1 MNFFVKRLIATIPV
15 VMGVVTI
22 SFFLIHMIPGDPVDI
37 MLGDSASAVDKAT
50 LRQELGLNQP
60 IGKQFKNYLI
70 NLSQLNLG
78 RSLQTQRPVL
88 AEIKSRVP
96 ATLELTLATL
106 FFSLLIGI
114 PLGVFAALK
123 KDTAID
129 KGLLIAGMLG
139 LSMPAFWLG
148 PLMIWLFSLK
158 LNIFPVSER
167 GTLGHVIL
175 PALTLSSGIIAILLR
190 MTRTSMLEVI
200 REDYIRV
207 AKAKGVDFFKLY
219 FFHALINAIFPLL
232 TIIGLVLGAL
242 LTGTVIIET
251 IFDWPGIGTLIF
263 EAIQQ
268 RDYPMVQGCV
278 LVISLVYVL
287 VNFLTDLSYKIFNPK
302 VSFDS

>member
-1 MNFFVKRLIATIPV
+1 MNFFFKRLLSTIPV
-15 VMGVVTI
+15 VFGVVTI

-37 MLGDSASAVDKAT
+37 MLGDNASPMDKNL
-50 LRQELGLNQP
+50 LRKELGLDQP
-60 IGKQFKNYLI
+60 IATQFSQFLHK
-70 NLSQLNLG
+70 LSHFDLG
-78 RSLQTQRPVL
+78 RSLQTKRPVWE
-88 AEIKSRVP
+88 EIKSRIP

-114 PLGVFAALK
+114 PMGVFAALK
-123 KDTAID
+123 KDTAVD
-129 KGLLIAGMLG
+129 KALLIFGMLG

-148 PLMIWLFSLK
+148 PILIWIFALK
-158 LNIFPVSER
+158 IDFFPVSER
-167 GTLGHVIL
+167 GTIGHVIL

-190 MTRTSMLEVI
+190 MTRTSMLDVI
-200 REDYIRV
+200 KEDYIRV
-207 AKAKGVDFFKLY
+207 ARAKGVHFFKIY

-232 TIIGLVLGAL
+232 TIIGLLLGAL

-268 RDYPMVQGCV
+268 RDYPVVQGCV
-278 LVISLVYVL
+278 LVISLTYVS

-302 VSFDS
+302 VSFD